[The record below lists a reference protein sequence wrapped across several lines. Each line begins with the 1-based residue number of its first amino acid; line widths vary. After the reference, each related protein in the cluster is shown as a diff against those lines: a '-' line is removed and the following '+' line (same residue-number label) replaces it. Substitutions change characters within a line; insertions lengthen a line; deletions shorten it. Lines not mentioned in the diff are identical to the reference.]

1 MRLRPLVLF
10 LALPFFFTCRG
21 AEKAPPPIILISID
35 TLRADHLPMYG
46 YRGVATPHLDGLR
59 ADGVLFK
66 NAWSHSP
73 LTLPSHAT
81 MLTGLLPAA
90 HGVRDNTGFR
100 LAPDVP
106 TVPGIL
112 RNHGYAAGAAISAFV
127 LRSATGMNAGF
138 EAYDDRIEGSR
149 GEKALGRIH
158 RPGEETAAA
167 AQKWIA
173 ANATHPFFYML
184 HLYEPHSPYEPPA
197 PHATNVSSPYDGEIA
212 HADAIVGNFLAF
224 LKEQNIYDRAMI
236 VLVSDHG
243 EGLGDHGEEEHGIF
257 LYREAIS
264 VPLVVKMPGGAMAG
278 SSSSHAAGLF
288 DLARTMLAAAG
299 VEAPASM
306 QGQALVAGGKLVPL
320 PGREIYSETY
330 YPRFHF
336 GWSELHSLVAGNDHF
351 IDAPRPELY
360 DLARDPGEKQNQ
372 LEQNRR
378 RSFALLEAIGR
389 YKKEPTA
396 PLAISPEEAQKL
408 AALGY
413 IGSGSAATSG
423 PRADPKDKIATFR
436 ELQSAFR
443 LVRQG
448 KDAEAL
454 AALERL
460 LKAEPDMVD
469 VWDVRSKALF
479 RLGRAGEAIESA
491 KEALRRN
498 PSAKQIAVD
507 LANMLVLEGRLDE
520 AKQHAELALTAD
532 PAKAHAVLARV
543 ALEQNELA
551 TAEREANAAVAAG
564 GGDAALYTLA
574 SVQQKRGDA
583 PAVLAATARITSQPP
598 PRGLSSMRG
607 DALARLGR
615 DAEAEAAFRKELAAF
630 PDNAEAARRLVVLL
644 VAQDRSGE
652 ATQVIRGL
660 ATASPTPETYELIA
674 ETLKVI
680 GDDDGARYWTAR
692 ARQGQPR

>member
-1 MRLRPLVLF
+1 MRLRPLVFL
-10 LALPFFFTCRG
+10 LALPFLFTCRG
-21 AEKAPPPIILISID
+21 AEKAPPIILISID

-46 YRGVATPHLDGLR
+46 YRGVTTPHLDALR
-59 ADGVLFK
+59 ADGVLFR

-106 TVPGIL
+106 SVPAIL
-112 RNHGYAAGAAISAFV
+112 REHGYATGAAISAFV
-127 LRSATGMNAGF
+127 LRGTTGMNSGF
-138 EAYDDRIEGSR
+138 DAYDDHVETSR
-149 GEKALGRIH
+149 GEKALGRIQ

-173 ANATHPFFYML
+173 ANATRPFFYML
-184 HLYEPHSPYEPPA
+184 HLYEPHSPYQPPEA
-197 PHATNVSSPYDGEIA
+197 FAKQFASAYDGEIA
-212 HADAIVGNFLAF
+212 HADAIVGKFLAF
-224 LKEQNIYDRAMI
+224 LKEQDLYDRAMI

-264 VPLVVKMPGGAMAG
+264 VPLVIKLPGGAMAG
-278 SSSSHAAGLF
+278 NSSDPAAGLF
-288 DLARTMLAAAG
+288 DLGRTMLAAAH
-299 VEAPASM
+299 VEPPPAM
-306 QGQALVAGGKLVPL
+306 QGRALITGGKLAAL
-320 PGREIYSETY
+320 SQREIYSETY

-336 GWSELHSLVAGNDHF
+336 GWSELHSLISGTDHF

-378 RSFALLEAIGR
+378 RYFALLEAMRR

-396 PLAISPEEAQKL
+396 PSAISPEEAQKL

-413 IGSGSAATSG
+413 IGSGSAATTG
-423 PRADPKDKIATFR
+423 PRADPKDKIGTFR
-436 ELQSAFR
+436 ELQAAFR

-454 AALERL
+454 AALDRL

-479 RLGRAGEAIESA
+479 RLGRGGEAIESA

-507 LANMLVLEGRLDE
+507 LANMLGLEGRLDE
-520 AKQHAELALTAD
+520 AKQHAELALAAD

-543 ALEQNELA
+543 ALERNDLA
-551 TAEREANAAVAAG
+551 TADREANAAVAAG

-583 PAVLAATARITSQPP
+583 SAVLATTARITSQPA
-598 PRGLSSMRG
+598 PRGLFSMRG

-630 PDNAEAARRLVVLL
+630 PDNGEAARRLIVLL
-644 VAQDRSGE
+644 VAQDRHEE
-652 ATQVIRGL
+652 ATQIIRRL
-660 ATASPTPETYELIA
+660 ATASPTPETFKLIA

-692 ARQGQPR
+692 SRQGQTR